1 MLDVTPL
8 ILLVDDD
15 TDFLEINRHVL
26 EPAGYRTCC
35 ATSPNEALECIA
47 QERPDLVI
55 TDLMMSNLDSG
66 FSLARRL
73 KQDERCAAVPVI
85 IVTGV
90 SSQAG
95 FDFRPRSEADL
106 AAMGADAFLEKP
118 VQPKVLLSRVATL
131 LERRDHGV

>member
-1 MLDVTPL
+1 MPDTTPL

-15 TDFLEINRHVL
+15 DDFLAINRHLL
-26 EPAGYRTCC
+26 EPAGYRVRC
-35 ATSPNEALECIA
+35 ASGPDEAWNRIA
-47 QERPDLVI
+47 EERPDLII

-66 FSLARRL
+66 FSFAKRI

-85 IVTGV
+85 IITGV

-95 FDFRPRSEADL
+95 FDFRPRSPADL

-118 VQPKVLLSRVATL
+118 VQPKALLSRVAEL
-131 LERRDHGV
+131 LGTR